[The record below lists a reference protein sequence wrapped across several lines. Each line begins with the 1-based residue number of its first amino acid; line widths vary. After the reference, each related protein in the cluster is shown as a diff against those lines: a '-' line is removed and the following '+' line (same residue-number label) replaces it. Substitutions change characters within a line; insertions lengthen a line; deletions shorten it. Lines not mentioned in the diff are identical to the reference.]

1 MTVEFKGTVIN
12 MKTLSQDIIDPIL
25 IGGAEANGRWLTIIF
40 TQEAA
45 AQFSDHTGVYLSWR
59 HIQKKVKGYNAFTE
73 VPRED
78 TDLLTAE
85 EQPPVWQI
93 YYPKE
98 MLHEGD
104 VIATIEL
111 VDDISVSASQTFS
124 IHIAMD
130 PWEGTDWI
138 EQDDLS
144 EFKTAVN
151 WIKNYSQEID
161 AKQAEVDARLDELE
175 KINDFIDFI
184 DENKNGI
191 NDEDENLS
199 LDTDDGIEIIE
210 WTGDENGNG

>member
-1 MTVEFKGTVIN
+1 MTVELKGTVIN
-12 MKTLSQDIIDPIL
+12 MKTLSQDIKDPIL
-25 IGGAEANGRWLTIIF
+25 IGAAEANGRWLTVIF

-45 AQFSDHTGVYLSWR
+45 AQFSDTTHVYLSWR
-59 HIQKKVKGYNAFTE
+59 HIQKDVKGYNAFNE
-73 VPRED
+73 LPRED

-93 YYPKE
+93 YFPKE

-111 VDDISVSASQTFS
+111 VDNISVSASQTFS
-124 IHIAMD
+124 IHIAAD

-151 WIKNYSQEID
+151 WVKGLQENID
-161 AKQAEVDARLDELE
+161 NAHAEINARLDELE
-175 KINDFIDFI
+175 KMNDFIDFI
-184 DENKNGI
+184 DENQDGI
-191 NDEDENLS
+191 NDEDVIS
-199 LDTDDGIEIIE
+199 IPTDDGIEIIE
-210 WTGDENGNG
+210 WTGEEEGGE